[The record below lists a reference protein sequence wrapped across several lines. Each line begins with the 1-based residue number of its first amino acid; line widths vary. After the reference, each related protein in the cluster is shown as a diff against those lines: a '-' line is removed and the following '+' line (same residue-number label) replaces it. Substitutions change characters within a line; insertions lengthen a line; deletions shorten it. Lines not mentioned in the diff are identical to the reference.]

1 MGIEHW
7 AFTLSYIITFPG
19 FCFIFHLESQSRY
32 IAQAVLELEIL
43 LLQSPT
49 LQESQAVAPGLAPE
63 ILLDE
68 LVLAVST
75 HETPFLEIRLRLAS
89 WLLAYSSEKTPFPLH
104 KNSTSTSLLTQLGS
118 YHLTSIFS
126 FSLSTF
132 YSLFYMCI
140 IFKYL
145 FLNQKLKRFVYFP
158 LVL

>member
-89 WLLAYSSEKTPFPLH
+89 
-104 KNSTSTSLLTQLGS
+104 
-118 YHLTSIFS
+118 
-126 FSLSTF
+126 
-132 YSLFYMCI
+132 
-140 IFKYL
+140 
-145 FLNQKLKRFVYFP
+145 
-158 LVL
+158 